1 MPSSFETR
9 PELPSAPARL
19 PAQDRDAAHGS
30 AIVWFRQDLRLR
42 DNPALSHSVALSGPD
57 GARRL
62 LCVYIHATGTAGQRL
77 LGGAARWWLAG
88 SLRALQA
95 DLKAAGNDLLVLDGD
110 PAVLIP
116 ALANAAKACG
126 VFWNRRYAKAETE
139 IDAGI
144 KAQLKADG
152 FEVASF
158 NGHLLN
164 EPWTITTRS
173 GGPMKVFTPYW
184 RNVTALGPP
193 SAPLPAPPSLPAPPD
208 NLAGMLTRAGLN
220 PVAIDSLGLEPTR
233 PDWAGGLRAE
243 WTRGEAGARARL
255 ADFVTGGM
263 DGYAEGRN
271 RPDLPSTSKLSP
283 HLRFGEISVRQ
294 CWHAAVQAH
303 ESGESRAS
311 AADLETFLK
320 ELGWREFSYHLLHH
334 NPDLARSN
342 HNPRFDAFPWRGDGA
357 GDLAAWQRG
366 RTGYPV
372 VDAGMRQLYATGW
385 MHNRVRMIVGS
396 FLVKHLLLD
405 WRAGEDWFWD
415 TLVDADPASNAA
427 SWQWVAGSGADAA
440 PYFRIFN
447 PIIQGEKFDPD
458 GAYVRHW
465 VPELAR
471 LPRSLIHKPWTAP
484 PAILAAAG
492 VRLGDSYPRPIVAH
506 EQARERA
513 LAAFKAMPGPASAM
527 SGDDPA

>member
-1 MPSSFETR
+1 MTSAHISGPASPVIPSSQ
-9 PELPSAPARL
+9 PAPIGAK
-19 PAQDRDAAHGS
+19 ATGTS
-30 AIVWFRQDLRLR
+30 IVWFRQDLRLG
-42 DNPALSHSVALSGPD
+42 DNPALCHATAPTSD
-57 GARRL
+57 GQARKL
-62 LCVYIHATGTAGQRL
+62 LCVYVHAPEAGKGRS

-88 SLRALQA
+88 SLRAL
-95 DLKAAGNDLLVLDGD
+95 KASLQDTGNDLLILAGD
-110 PAVLIP
+110 PAALIP
-116 ALANAAKACG
+116 ALARAVEADG
-126 VFWNRRYAKAETE
+126 VFWNRRYTKAETDLDG
-139 IDAGI
+139 II
-144 KAQLKADG
+144 KATLKSDG
-152 FEVASF
+152 FEAASF
-158 NGHLLN
+158 NGHLLH
-164 EPWTITTRS
+164 EPWTITTRA

-184 RNVTALGPP
+184 RTVTALGPP
-193 SAPLPAPPSLPAPPD
+193 SAPLPSPSELPAPPED
-208 NLAGMLTRAGLN
+208 VADRLARFGLTPTTVDELR
-220 PVAIDSLGLEPTR
+220 LEPTR

-243 WTRGEAGARARL
+243 WTRGEAGARERL
-255 ADFVTGGM
+255 AAFVSHGM
-263 DGYAEGRN
+263 EGYAEGRN
-271 RPDLPSTSKLSP
+271 RPDLPSTSRLSP

-294 CWHAAVQAH
+294 CWHAAVHAH
-303 ESGESRAS
+303 ESGESSAS
-311 AADLETFLK
+311 PADIETFLK

-334 NPDLARSN
+334 NPNLARAN
-342 HNPRFDAFPWRGDGA
+342 HNIRFDAFPWRSQEARDAA

-492 VRLGDSYPRPIVAH
+492 VSLGNTYPRPIVSH
-506 EQARERA
+506 EMARDRA
-513 LAAFKAMPGPASAM
+513 LAAFKAMPGPAH
-527 SGDDPA
+527 DP